1 MATMIRAGTFA
12 LGVCV
17 LVHAAPLAAAGEVV
31 RQPLL
36 ANATAEEVDVEGWP
50 RQGSIAYRVLLGS
63 KGYEVGKALHTWSHD
78 DASYSMEVKLETT
91 GLIATLGTFRYTQR
105 SEGEFG
111 SRGLRPLRFNVE
123 QSMRKPD
130 AVEFDWAVGKARILR
145 GGKEPRTARIVPGDQ
160 DVLSLWHQIGIVGVD
175 GLPTTLTVLSNKSAK
190 PASVELVGR
199 ETQQLPIGRLDT
211 VRVRAKAEDG
221 SLTID
226 IWLSGTHAMMPVRIR
241 IADDDGETLDQQ
253 ATQVQLTPAGKGVKA
268 SPAA

>member
-1 MATMIRAGTFA
+1 MMNRASMLA
-12 LGVCV
+12 LGMCL
-17 LVHAAPLAAAGEVV
+17 LVRAAAPATAGDVV
-31 RQPLL
+31 GQALL
-36 ANATAEEVDVEGWP
+36 ANATVDKVDVEGWP
-50 RQGSIAYRVLLGS
+50 RQGKIAYRVLLGS

-78 DASYSMEVKLETT
+78 DVSYRMEVKLETT

-105 SEGEFG
+105 SEGELG
-111 SRGLRPLRFNVE
+111 SRGLKPLRFNVE

-130 AVEFDWAVGKARILR
+130 AVEFDWAAGNARILR
-145 GGKEPRTARIVPGDQ
+145 GGKEPRTERIMPGDQ

-190 PASVELVGR
+190 PASLELVGR

-211 VRVRAKAEDG
+211 VRLRAKAEDG

-226 IWLSGTHAMMPVRIR
+226 IWLSSSHAMMPVRIR

-253 ATQVQLTPAGKGVKA
+253 ATELQLTPSGKGVK
-268 SPAA
+268 SPPAA